1 MNFFVLWVFLVFVV
15 GDGDVGSS
23 IWWVHLS
30 CCCCESAAETTGQE
44 FKFSPMAEYERRIA
58 SGDVHP
64 GDKFQVCV
72 CFFPLW
78 PTNSCQSFAEEELLF
93 WKPSYGNARNPLLI
107 PILNP
112 KNPRSQDKFQVC
124 FFSPSLSNK
133 ILPKLCRRRLFVV
146 LEAQLWQWK
155 KYPVDQP

>member
-15 GDGDVGSS
+15 GDGDGGSS

-30 CCCCESAAETTGQE
+30 CCCESAAAAETTGQE

-72 CFFPLW
+72 C
-78 PTNSCQSFAEEELLF
+78 
-93 WKPSYGNARNPLLI
+93 
-107 PILNP
+107 
-112 KNPRSQDKFQVC
+112 V
-124 FFSPSLSNK
+124 FSRSLSNK
-133 ILPKLCRRRLFVV
+133 LLSKLCRRRIVV
-146 LEAQLWQWK
+146 LEAQLWQCK
-155 KYPVDQP
+155 KSFVDTNPKP